1 MNNLLVSGST
11 NEMVDWDIDDVLTE
25 KSRKQDRDRIT
36 DYSWDNR
43 IARCGLTYL
52 EIEQI
57 NYTFNHK

>member
-1 MNNLLVSGST
+1 MKNLLVSGST

-43 IARCGLTYL
+43 ISRCGLTYL
-52 EIEQI
+52 ETEQI
-57 NYTFNHK
+57 NYTFNLK